1 MSDPSDA
8 KSESAA
14 AATAEPLKRSLLSR
28 PVTAKLALENGVVLA
43 GRQFGARGEVYGE
56 VCFNTSLT
64 GYQEILTDPSYTG
77 QIVAMTYPLIGNTGV
92 NREDVE
98 SAGLKLRGFVVRELC
113 EEPSSFRSD
122 QSLQSYLAEHN
133 VIGLEGVDTRM
144 LVRTLRDAGAL
155 TGVLSTEDLDDESLV
170 RKAQSSPSLAGHDYV
185 RENVPDG
192 NRDWSEGLGELVK
205 ARYIPTAYG
214 EVNTTDGDAARPD
227 ADGKHIVAIDY
238 GMKWNIPRHLRQ
250 LGARVTVVPGT
261 ATPDEIRALKP
272 DGLFLSNGP
281 GDPEPLDYAVSTL
294 RELLGEQPVF
304 GICLGQQL
312 LGLALGG
319 ETFKLKFGH
328 RGANQPVLNKR
339 TGRVE
344 ITTQNHGFAIAADS
358 LPDTTEVTH
367 VNLNDDTVEG
377 IRDNSKQAFGV
388 QYHPEAS
395 AGPHDSHYLFGEFFD
410 AINGVT
416 R

>member
-1 MSDPSDA
+1 M
-8 KSESAA
+8 
-14 AATAEPLKRSLLSR
+14 LRR
-28 PVTAKLALENGVVLA
+28 GVTAKLALENGRVFA
-43 GRQFGARGEVYGE
+43 GQAFGARGEVFGE

-77 QIVAMTYPLIGNTGV
+77 QIVAMTYPLIGNTGI
-92 NREDVE
+92 NKEDVE
-98 SAGLKLRGFVVRELC
+98 SGGLKLRGFVIRELC
-113 EEPSSFRSD
+113 ETPSSYRSD
-122 QSLQSYLAEHN
+122 ESLNDYLAANN
-133 VIGLEGVDTRM
+133 VIGLEGIDTRA

-155 TGVLSTEDLDDESLV
+155 TGVLSTDDLDDASLV

-192 NRDWSEGLGELVK
+192 SRDWDERLGPLVE
-205 ARYIPTAYG
+205 ARYIPTAF
-214 EVNTTDGDAARPD
+214 GDEDARSFEQPR
-227 ADGKHIVAIDY
+227 HIVAVDY

-261 ATPDEIRALKP
+261 ATADEIRALKP

-281 GDPEPLDYAVSTL
+281 GDPEPLDYAIGTL

-319 ETFKLKFGH
+319 ETYKLKFGH
-328 RGANQPVLNKR
+328 RGANQPVLNKLN
-339 TGRVE
+339 GRVE
-344 ITTQNHGFAIAADS
+344 ITTQNHGFALAADS
-358 LPDTTEVTH
+358 LPDSAEVTH
-367 VNLNDDTVEG
+367 VNLNDNTVEG
-377 IRDNSKQAFGV
+377 IRDTSKQAFGV

-410 AINGVT
+410 AIQSQPAG
-416 R
+416 